1 MFFDIMKK
9 FLLIIFTIFTS
20 LSLFSQTVLLSG
32 KVVDSSNKEGLFG
45 VNIII
50 NSAEE
55 LLVGKQQ
62 LGTST
67 DFDGNYK
74 IALYPGLYNV
84 KFVYIGF
91 EEVENKVELVVGK
104 PIVLD
109 INLLPVAEIIDEVV
123 VSAGKFEQKLSDV
136 TVSMEVLK
144 PKMIESNNSIRL
156 DQAVN
161 MVPGVDVNDGQ
172 PSIRSSTG
180 WSYGAGSRVIILMD
194 DLPIMSADAGDVKW
208 NYLPIENI
216 SQVEVV
222 KGASSA
228 LFGSSALGGVIN
240 VRSAYPTNK
249 PVTKISYFNG
259 VYGNPKDIRQKWWG
273 KEFFSGNNSP
283 FKVPLREEILYFVR
297 SPMYGGLSFHHS
309 QQFDNL
315 DLSMGGNHFID
326 EGYRE
331 NDYERRSRFNTN
343 LRYRSKSLK
352 GLAVGVNTNFMA
364 VDNSDFF
371 MWKSD
376 TNAYQSNL
384 TLGAVVPT
392 QGFRMNIDPFVT
404 YFKPGGSK
412 YSLRT
417 RYFLTEN
424 VMPSDTMKNSTGN
437 TYYGEFQYQTV
448 IAEKWNL
455 AAGLVNSY
463 SNVNSNLF
471 GDHFSNNMSLYA
483 QVDVKFGRLK
493 VSGGLRGEY
502 FVLDSTQTESIFDI
516 PLGKERLE
524 IPFRPVFRT
533 GLNYAVTDQTFLR
546 ASFGQGYRFP
556 SIAEK
561 YTATALGMVNILPN
575 PRLLPETGWSTEVGV
590 KQGYRIGKWKGF
602 ADLAIYNQDINDMM
616 EFTFGV
622 FNPVTFLPYEAT
634 DTVIPVIG
642 FQSQNFGDVRISGLD
657 VSASIAGKVGGYLV
671 MGMLGYT
678 YNNPIAKA
686 GLDTTASSLSPVLK
700 YRNRHSI
707 KADVMLETKRITIG
721 ANIIWRSAMENVD
734 RLFCDERDEETVAS
748 STWNTYKLFSSIIL
762 PGYWD
767 YRIANAKKS
776 YFNLDLRF
784 GFKFSEYI
792 SANFIVKNVLNSEF
806 VGRPGDMHA
815 PRRFEIMI
823 SSNF

>member
-1 MFFDIMKK
+1 MRKILFIVF
-9 FLLIIFTIFTS
+9 IFIFS
-20 LSLFSQTVLLSG
+20 SFSLFSQTVLFSG
-32 KVVDSSNKEGLFG
+32 KVIDADNKDGLFG

-50 NSAEE
+50 NSAEDI
-55 LLVGKQQ
+55 LLGKQQ

-67 DFDGNYK
+67 DFNGNYK
-74 IALYPGLYNV
+74 IALYPGNYVV

-91 EEVENKVELVVGK
+91 EEVEKKVELLVGK
-104 PIVLD
+104 PVVLD
-109 INLLPVAEIIDEVV
+109 VNLSPVAEIIEEVV

-144 PKMIESNNSIRL
+144 PKMIESNNAVRL
-156 DQAVN
+156 DQALN

-172 PSIRSSTG
+172 PSIRASTG

-208 NYLPIENI
+208 NYIPIENI

-240 VRSAYPTNK
+240 VRSAYPTSK

-259 VYGNPKDIRQKWWG
+259 IFGNPRDIRQKWWG
-273 KEFFSGNNSP
+273 KEFFANSNSP
-283 FKVPLREEILYFVR
+283 LKIPLREEIFYFVR
-297 SPMYGGLSFHHS
+297 SPMYGGLTFHHS

-315 DLSMGGNHFID
+315 DLSLGGNHYID

-343 LRYRSKSLK
+343 LRYRSKK
-352 GLAVGVNTNFMA
+352 IQGLAVGANTNFMA

-376 TNAYQSNL
+376 TNAYQSN
-384 TLGAVVPT
+384 TGLGTIAPT
-392 QGFRMNIDPFVT
+392 QGFRMNIDPYVNYYRPNGDKF
-404 YFKPGGSK
+404 
-412 YSLRT
+412 SLRT

-424 VMPSDTMKNSTGN
+424 VIPTDTMKNSKGH

-448 IAEKWNL
+448 LAEKWNI
-455 AAGLVNSY
+455 ATGVVNSY
-463 SNVNSNLF
+463 STVNSNLF
-471 GDHFSNNMSLYA
+471 GDHFSNNLAFYG
-483 QVDVKFGRLK
+483 QVDVKLGRLK
-493 VSGGLRGEY
+493 LSGGLRGEY
-502 FVLDSTQTESIFDI
+502 FVLDSTQTESLFDI
-516 PLGKERLE
+516 KLGKERLE

-533 GLNYAVTDQTFLR
+533 GVNYSLTDQTFVR

-575 PRLLPETGWSTEVGV
+575 PRLLPEAGWSTELGV
-590 KQGYRIGKWKGF
+590 KQGYRFGKWRGF
-602 ADLAIYNQDINDMM
+602 ADIAFFNQDINNMM

-622 FNPVTFLPYEAT
+622 FNPETYMPYQAT
-634 DTVIPVIG
+634 DTVIPVFA
-642 FQSQNFGDVRISGLD
+642 FQSQNYGDVRISGADL
-657 VSASIAGKVGGYLV
+657 SASIAGKVGNYLI
-671 MGMLGYT
+671 MGMVGYT
-678 YNNPIAKA
+678 YNYPVLKS
-686 GLDTTASSLSPVLK
+686 GVDSTASSLSPILK
-700 YRNRHSI
+700 YRNRHSV
-707 KADVMLETKRITIG
+707 KADVGIETKRITFG

-734 RLFCDERDEETVAS
+734 KLFCDERDPETISNLTDYAFHQF
-748 STWNTYKLFSSIIL
+748 FSQTIL

-767 YRIANAKKS
+767 YRIANAKKN
-776 YFNLDLRF
+776 YFNIDLRF

-792 SANFIVKNVLNSEF
+792 SANFIVKNLLNAEF

-815 PRRFEIMI
+815 PRRYEIMI

>member
-1 MFFDIMKK
+1 MRKILFIVF
-9 FLLIIFTIFTS
+9 IFIFS
-20 LSLFSQTVLLSG
+20 SFSLFSQTVLFSG
-32 KVVDSSNKEGLFG
+32 KVIDADNKDGLFG

-50 NSAEE
+50 NSAEDI
-55 LLVGKQQ
+55 LLGKQQ

-67 DFDGNYK
+67 DFNGNYK
-74 IALYPGLYNV
+74 IALYPGNYVV

-91 EEVENKVELVVGK
+91 EEVEKKVELLVGK
-104 PIVLD
+104 PVVLD
-109 INLLPVAEIIDEVV
+109 VNLSPVAEIIEEVV

-144 PKMIESNNSIRL
+144 PKMIESNNAVRL
-156 DQAVN
+156 DQALN

-172 PSIRSSTG
+172 PSIRASTG

-208 NYLPIENI
+208 NYIPIENI

-240 VRSAYPTNK
+240 VRSAYPTSK

-259 VYGNPKDIRQKWWG
+259 IFGNPRDIRQKWWG
-273 KEFFSGNNSP
+273 KEFFANSNSP
-283 FKVPLREEILYFVR
+283 LKIPLREEIFYFVR
-297 SPMYGGLSFHHS
+297 SPMYGGLTFHHS

-315 DLSMGGNHFID
+315 DLSLGGNHYID

-343 LRYRSKSLK
+343 LRYRSKK
-352 GLAVGVNTNFMA
+352 IQGLAVGANTNFMA

-376 TNAYQSNL
+376 TNAYQSN
-384 TLGAVVPT
+384 TGLGTIAPT
-392 QGFRMNIDPFVT
+392 QGFRMNIDPYVNYYRPNGDKF
-404 YFKPGGSK
+404 
-412 YSLRT
+412 SLRT

-424 VMPSDTMKNSTGN
+424 VIPTDTMKNSKGH

-448 IAEKWNL
+448 LAEKWNI
-455 AAGLVNSY
+455 ATGVVNSY
-463 SNVNSNLF
+463 STVNSNLF
-471 GDHFSNNMSLYA
+471 GDHFSNNLAFYG
-483 QVDVKFGRLK
+483 QVDVKLGRLK
-493 VSGGLRGEY
+493 LSGGLRGEY
-502 FVLDSTQTESIFDI
+502 FVLDSTQTESLFDI
-516 PLGKERLE
+516 KLGKERLE

-533 GLNYAVTDQTFLR
+533 GVNYSLTDQTFVR

-575 PRLLPETGWSTEVGV
+575 PRLLPEAGWSTELGV
-590 KQGYRIGKWKGF
+590 KQGYRFGKWRGF
-602 ADLAIYNQDINDMM
+602 ADIAFFNQDINNMM

-622 FNPVTFLPYEAT
+622 FNPETYMPYQAT
-634 DTVIPVIG
+634 DTVIPVFA
-642 FQSQNFGDVRISGLD
+642 FQSQNYGDVRISGADL
-657 VSASIAGKVGGYLV
+657 SASIAGKVGNYLI
-671 MGMLGYT
+671 MGMVGYT
-678 YNNPIAKA
+678 YNYPVLKS
-686 GLDTTASSLSPVLK
+686 GVDSTASSLSPILK
-700 YRNRHSI
+700 YRNRHSV
-707 KADVMLETKRITIG
+707 KADVGIETKRITFG

-734 RLFCDERDEETVAS
+734 KLFCDERDPETISNLTDYAFHQS
-748 STWNTYKLFSSIIL
+748 FSQTIL

-767 YRIANAKKS
+767 YRIANAKKN
-776 YFNLDLRF
+776 YFNIDLRF

-792 SANFIVKNVLNSEF
+792 SANFIVKNLLNAEF

-815 PRRFEIMI
+815 PRRYEIMI